1 MNIWLAFTK
10 VAHWLFHLLSIASQ
24 VYKVLGDDHKIYAVK
39 EVYMK
44 HVDPAVK
51 KAYVNEVKLLTKL
64 RDRPEIVTL
73 YD

>member
-1 MNIWLAFTK
+1 M
-10 VAHWLFHLLSIASQ
+10 
-24 VYKVLGDDHKIYAVK
+24 LGDDHKIYAVK